1 MVVITYAINS
11 RDGVFIGGKKTLRS
25 TQNTLKTMTTS
36 FYNETI
42 DQELTIEELGQ
53 ANGGL
58 GPVGVF
64 LAVKL
69 GGAAIAA
76 VGVGIAY
83 GVSKLTEG
91 DDKSDVKGDTKDSD
105 SEE

>member
-1 MVVITYAINS
+1 
-11 RDGVFIGGKKTLRS
+11 
-25 TQNTLKTMTTS
+25 MTTS
-36 FYNETI
+36 FFNESI

-58 GPVGVF
+58 APIAAF
-64 LAVKL
+64 AAVKL

-76 VGVGIAY
+76 IGVGIAY
-83 GVSKLTEG
+83 GVYKLTEG
-91 DDKSDVKGDTKDSD
+91 DDKSDDKSDDKGDTKDSD